1 MPDFSSIGIDIGGT
15 KISAAV
21 VKNNE
26 IVSDLKVLNTSNSAD
41 AILKQILEV
50 TSSLTNS
57 NDVSSLGIATAG
69 AVNKDNSKVMGS
81 TGNLPDGY
89 SDIDFKNEIEKK
101 FKLPTLLEN
110 DANAAAYAEY
120 KTGNGIGKSN
130 VIVITLGTGVGGGII
145 IDGKLMRGTSGA
157 GAECG
162 HIIMSFDRKRKC
174 TCGTWDCWE
183 AYASGTGYAITANE
197 MAANITEDK
206 RTSLLLNKKTGSITT
221 YDIIDGLKVN
231 DKFAIQVHNTWE
243 FHVLL
248 GLVSLTN
255 IFDPDCFILSGGMAD
270 FINYD
275 KIQKELSEMTII
287 SKPQVL
293 PAKAKNNAGII
304 GAGILAALKYGK

>member
-1 MPDFSSIGIDIGGT
+1 MSSHSSIGIDIGGT
-15 KISAAV
+15 KISAATVKDNKITSDVRV
-21 VKNNE
+21 V
-26 IVSDLKVLNTSNSAD
+26 NTSDTSD
-41 AILKQILEV
+41 EILEQV
-50 TSSLTNS
+50 LEITAALVKS
-57 NDVSSLGIATAG
+57 NGVNFLGIATAG
-69 AVNKDNSKVMGS
+69 AVDKDNLKVIGS

-89 SDIDFKNEIEKK
+89 IDIDFKNEIEKK

-145 IDGKLMRGTSGA
+145 IDDKLMRGSSGA

-183 AYASGTGYAITANE
+183 AYASGTGYTITANE
-197 MAANITEDK
+197 MAASIAK
-206 RTSLLLNKKTGSITT
+206 NKKTGLLLTKKIGNITT
-221 YDIIDGLKVN
+221 YDIIEGLKN
-231 DKFAIQVHNTWE
+231 NEEFAIKVHNTWE
-243 FHVLL
+243 NHVLL
-248 GLVSLTN
+248 GLVSLAN
-255 IFDPDCFILSGGMAD
+255 IFDPECFILSGGMAD
-270 FINYD
+270 FINYE

-287 SKPQVL
+287 SRAQVL

-304 GAGILAALKYGK
+304 GAGILAAQKYGK